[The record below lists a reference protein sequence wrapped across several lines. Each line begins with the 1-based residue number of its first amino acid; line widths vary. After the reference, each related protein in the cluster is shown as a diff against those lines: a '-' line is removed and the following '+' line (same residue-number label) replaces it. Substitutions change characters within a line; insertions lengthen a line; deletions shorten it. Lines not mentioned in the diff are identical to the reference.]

1 MSESQTVPEPP
12 APAPAAESI
21 TPPAGFIDILVKLF
35 TEPRAAFAAVKA
47 HPGGW
52 WLPLLGCVLLN
63 LLFVGVWVSKVDARQ
78 FIKNQI
84 EESGRADKIPADR
97 FEEVVD
103 TQARFMKPFTLVIG
117 PLGPVIASLVLAAL
131 FLFVYRFFYEG
142 QVGFAQSLSVVAW
155 SYLAL
160 ALVTVPLTLAV
171 MGAKGDWNV
180 DPAGAL
186 GANLTLFLE
195 KGQTAHA
202 LYVLASSIDL
212 FTFWVLFLLASGY
225 GVLVRKPTSSAMWG
239 VVLPWVIWVV
249 GKVALTALFR

>member
-1 MSESQTVPEPP
+1 VPPEKH
-12 APAPAAESI
+12 AEI
-21 TPPAGFIDILVKLF
+21 V
-35 TEPRAAFAAVKA
+35 ER
-47 HPGGW
+47 
-52 WLPLLGCVLLN
+52 
-63 LLFVGVWVSKVDARQ
+63 
-78 FIKNQI
+78 
-84 EESGRADKIPADR
+84 
-97 FEEVVD
+97 
-103 TQARFMKPFTLVIG
+103 QARLLPTFAWLGPTVFLPITLVALSG
-117 PLGPVIASLVLAAL
+117 L